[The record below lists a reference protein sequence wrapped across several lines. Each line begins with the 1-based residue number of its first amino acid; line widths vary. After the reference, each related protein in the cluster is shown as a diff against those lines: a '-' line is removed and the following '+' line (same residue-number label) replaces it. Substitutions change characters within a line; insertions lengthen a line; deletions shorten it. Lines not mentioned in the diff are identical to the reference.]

1 MLNDRERA
9 ALIWEKTPYTQPP
22 LRAPKIRA
30 PKGCGSVL
38 LIALLFP
45 VAVPLMVLGSVTHTA
60 ITKRTNKY

>member
-1 MLNDRERA
+1 MLTDRERA
-9 ALIWEKTPYTQPP
+9 ALIWERTPYTQPP

-38 LIALLFP
+38 LFVLLFP

-60 ITKRTNKY
+60 ITRRTNKY

>member
-1 MLNDRERA
+1 MLTDRERA

-38 LIALLFP
+38 LFVLLFP
-45 VAVPLMVLGSVTHTA
+45 VAVPLIS
-60 ITKRTNKY
+60 